1 MSFGSTKDLVRGKAP
16 DTPRI
21 VKRKGLLQN
30 TVFRPKLENCAL
42 GPVAELRK
50 SAAGLFLPETA
61 EKVEVFKKRV
71 SVGPQCAQATG
82 PRRPTCVYVENF
94 SVFCEATRSFSLTH
108 ESVAC
113 PVPASSTA
121 FSSQRPGPAGTARC
135 GCWPCPR
142 SESGEIQSRF

>member
-61 EKVEVFKKRV
+61 EKVEVFER
-71 SVGPQCAQATG
+71 
-82 PRRPTCVYVENF
+82 
-94 SVFCEATRSFSLTH
+94 
-108 ESVAC
+108 
-113 PVPASSTA
+113 
-121 FSSQRPGPAGTARC
+121 
-135 GCWPCPR
+135 
-142 SESGEIQSRF
+142 